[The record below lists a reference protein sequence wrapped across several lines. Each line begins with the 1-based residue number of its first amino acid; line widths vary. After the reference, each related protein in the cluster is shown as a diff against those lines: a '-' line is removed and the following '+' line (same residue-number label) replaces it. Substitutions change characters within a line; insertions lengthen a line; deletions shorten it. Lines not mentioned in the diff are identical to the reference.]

1 VVWVVVVAA
10 VAVWFTVIALAW
22 MLCVAVARGERRYR
36 AELGRELPGPPV
48 RRRFRRPA
56 A

>member
-1 VVWVVVVAA
+1 VVWVVVGVG
-10 VAVWFTVIALAW
+10 VVVWVGVIALAW
-22 MLCVAVARGERRYR
+22 MLCIAVARGERQYR
-36 AELGRELPGPPV
+36 EELRRSLAARPG